1 MENFNKQPGTDKN
14 WYYVIVQ
21 NPGTST
27 EQFVGFNDTKTDDK
41 FIPAFKTKENAKSC
55 FELMPKDFFNG
66 TYDTQAVI
74 DDDLYAI
81 AEEHGHRIY
90 LLDSKGTVLDYLNE

>member
-55 FELMPKDFFNG
+55 FELMPKDIFNG